1 MADGVYRIDL
11 KEISESFYFLQ
22 KPQYSDALYYLTSTA
37 HEYPRR
43 TYYVER
49 FNTDAYMINF
59 TLNGQ
64 GRFIYNG
71 ISHTLERGTLIFA
84 YMGVHNVFFPLTD
97 DFEYCCFH
105 MHGGQ
110 VKNIYRHA
118 TDNGNKITI
127 KFPGDHILELF
138 ETFKQCLIPPI
149 DFFEI
154 SKNLGCLLTDILKY
168 SVKDINTMSPLAH
181 EVYKQV
187 VSNNLSVR
195 EIAKNLHFS
204 PAYLEKQFKKQTGES
219 IQELI
224 IKHKLEQAENL
235 LLTTDLSINAIAQR
249 LGYSDTV
256 GLIHLFRKH
265 LDCTPLEFRKYKSF
279 TRKRDNEGE

>member
-1 MADGVYRIDL
+1 MADGIYNIEL
-11 KEISESFYFLQ
+11 KENSESLYFLP
-22 KPQYSDALYYLTSTA
+22 KPQYSDVLYYLTSTA
-37 HEYPRR
+37 HEYPCES
-43 TYYVER
+43 YYVER
-49 FNTDAYMINF
+49 FNTDAYMINY

-84 YMGVHNVFFPLTD
+84 YMGVHNVLFPLTD

-118 TDNGNKITI
+118 TADGSKVV
-127 KFPGDHILELF
+127 FPFPEDHILELF
-138 ETFKQCLIPPI
+138 EIFKRCLIPPV

-154 SKNLGCLLTDILKY
+154 SKNLGCLLTDILQH
-168 SVKDINTMSPLAH
+168 SAGQIDTMSPLAH

-187 VSNNLSVR
+187 VSHNLSVSK
-195 EIAKNLHFS
+195 IAKKLHFS
-204 PAYLEKQFKKQTGES
+204 PAYLEKQFKQQTGYS
-219 IQELI
+219 IQKLI
-224 IKHKLEQAENL
+224 VQHKLEQAENL
-235 LLTTDLSINAIAQR
+235 LLTTDLSIKTIAQK

-256 GLIHLFRKH
+256 GLVHLFRRH
-265 LDCTPLEFRKYKSF
+265 LDCTPLEFRKRRSF
-279 TRKRDNEGE
+279 TRQKENEGE